1 MKFKHILFTV
11 LLSIAVMGC
20 TETFKVEPDAY
31 EAPLFFKSSDS
42 KVVFDTDGG
51 KAVITIAT
59 NAGSWEIASD
69 ASDWL
74 GVEIVEDKTLVISAP
89 QNISNDVRAHKV
101 VLQATKGEENARLEV
116 AVSQRAEMAEDL
128 SSAGLANCY
137 IAKTN
142 GSYMFRADVKGNG
155 SSLDGKSTYVQSVG
169 TDIEG
174 VARAVLLWESR
185 QDGDRSM
192 TYEIIDGSP
201 VYKDKYVKFNT
212 GRSEGNAVIA
222 VLDIEGYVIWSW
234 HIWVTDTPVTSHDHK
249 DDKGNVVAQIMDR
262 NLGAL
267 NNIPMDVR
275 NRGMF
280 YQMGRKDPF
289 VPCRSPYKD
298 IDSGN
303 VPEYNQPN
311 YEVGDGIGRWELT
324 DEFTS
329 KPIQSAPGNIPFAVE
344 NPMRFLYS
352 FYSNSYTW
360 FVYGDDAEAL
370 TLQSG
375 LWGEEKK
382 TIFDPCPAGYR
393 VPGDG
398 IWGTLSIDGFLKTG
412 GTDEE
417 CDEAGT
423 NPTYGWNKED
433 GCGRVW
439 RTTGD
444 FYPMVGNIYQTSL
457 STTPYNYCSGQTFY
471 LTSHESPLKANYFFV
486 AAFNGNWARYDTR
499 AQVFSGQVRCIKE

>member
-1 MKFKHILFTV
+1 MKIKYILGA
-11 LLSIAVMGC
+11 LLLLAFGC
-20 TETFKVEPDAY
+20 TETNKILPDDY
-31 EAPLFFKSSDS
+31 LAPLFFKASDS
-42 KVVFDTDGG
+42 KVVFDTEGG
-51 KAVITIAT
+51 KSVITIAT
-59 NAGSWEIASD
+59 NAESWALSSE

-74 GVEIVEDKTLVISAP
+74 EVEKLDENSLMISAS
-89 QNISNDVRAHKV
+89 QNVSDEAKSCK
-101 VLQATKGEENARLEV
+101 LQLTATRQEENAVLEV
-116 AVSQRAEMAEDL
+116 AVSQRAQLAVDL
-128 SSAGLANCY
+128 SKAGLANCY
-137 IAKTN
+137 VANTN

-155 SSLDGKSTYVQSVG
+155 SSLDGKSGYIKASGLEIT
-169 TDIEG
+169 G
-174 VARAVLLWESR
+174 VAKAVLLWESR

-192 TYEIIDGSP
+192 TYEIIDGTP
-201 VYKDKYVKFNT
+201 VYNGKYVKFNT

-222 VLDIEGYVIWSW
+222 VVDIDGYVLWSW
-234 HIWVTDTPVTSHDHK
+234 HIWVTDLPIDTHDHK
-249 DDKGNVVAQIMDR
+249 DVKGNVVAQIMDR

-303 VPEYNQPN
+303 VPECNQPN
-311 YEVGDGIGRWELT
+311 YEIGDGIGEWQLS
-324 DEFTS
+324 DEFKS
-329 KPIQSAPGNIPFAVE
+329 MPMQSAPGNVPYSVE
-344 NPMRFLYS
+344 NPMRFLYP
-352 FYSNSYTW
+352 FYSNTYTW
-360 FVYGDDAEAL
+360 FVYGDNAQEL

-398 IWGTLSIDGFLKTG
+398 VWGSLSIEGYIKTAG
-412 GTDEE
+412 LDEE
-417 CDEAGT
+417 YDENGV
-423 NPTYGWNKED
+423 NPEYAWNRED

-471 LTSHESPLKANYFFV
+471 LTSHESPIKSSYWYV
-486 AAFNGNWARYDTR
+486 SAFNGNWGRYDTR
-499 AQVFSGQVRCIKE
+499 AQVFSGQVRCVKE